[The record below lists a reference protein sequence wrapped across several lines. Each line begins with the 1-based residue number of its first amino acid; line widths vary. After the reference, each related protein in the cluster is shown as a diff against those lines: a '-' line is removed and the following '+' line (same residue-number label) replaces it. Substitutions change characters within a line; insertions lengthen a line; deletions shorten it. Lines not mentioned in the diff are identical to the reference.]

1 MQKICIV
8 VHSAT
13 TRGVYSASCLQWS
26 ICNSSAH
33 PHPVVLQQ
41 WKFTLTGAENSP
53 NEKLKEGL
61 SQDSPL
67 IVLSM
72 RNDFSVS
79 SDWIV
84 KRCATATATAR
95 SILADADMDLATRQQ
110 LPLFKQWIS
119 IRENRSRQFSWV
131 IRAISVTID
140 VFHYYI

>member
-26 ICNSSAH
+26 ICTSSPH

-53 NEKLKEGL
+53 NEKLKQGL

-67 IVLSM
+67 IVLIM
-72 RNDFSVS
+72 RSEFSVS

-84 KRCATATATAR
+84 KRCATATAR

-110 LPLFKQWIS
+110 LALFKQWIS